1 MGFFIVFFLSSIFL
15 FFISKRI
22 DVILK
27 KYIDVEVERLTNNV
41 INKAVSKEMT
51 SKNYG
56 KLYVYDSETKN
67 ISYDTVKIN
76 IMKNEITEQVQNLLI
91 NLDNGN
97 IDEYFVSKRIYSGR
111 FNNVKNGIICD
122 ISVNSIR
129 GLTAFSNVGPTI
141 PIKLLFSGQIDS
153 DIDVCVKEYGINN
166 IMIEI
171 YLIME
176 IKEQIIMPLTSK
188 RKIITIR
195 TPISI
200 DIVKGDI
207 PEYYQKLFR

>member
-1 MGFFIVFFLSSIFL
+1 MGFFIVFFLSSISLVFV
-15 FFISKRI
+15 SKRI

-41 INKAVSKEMT
+41 ISKAVSEKMI
-51 SKNYG
+51 SKSYE

-76 IMKNEITEQVQNLLI
+76 IMKNEITEQVQNILI
-91 NLDNGN
+91 NLDNGD
-97 IDEYFVSKRIYSGR
+97 IDEFFVSKRFYSGR
-111 FNNVKNGIICD
+111 FKNIKNGIICD
-122 ISVNSIR
+122 ISIGSIR

-141 PIKLLFSGQIDS
+141 PIKLLFNGQIDS
-153 DIDVCVKEYGINN
+153 DIDVQVKEYGINN
-166 IMIEI
+166 ILIEL

-195 TPISI
+195 TPLSI
-200 DIVKGDI
+200 DIIKGDI
-207 PEYYQKLFR
+207 PEYYQKLLR